1 MVNIVI
7 RTFNVIIRWS
17 MTDIDRRFR
26 IMAHEIEEYV
36 YIYIIDNSRYKTF
49 SMPTSVLAVD
59 HLTFTLLYS
68 MTNAGLTG
76 AFLVTAML

>member
-1 MVNIVI
+1 MYI
-7 RTFNVIIRWS
+7 
-17 MTDIDRRFR
+17 
-26 IMAHEIEEYV
+26 